1 MRNCIVKPLMSRLR
15 RFGRS
20 EDGTIL
26 VEAVLVMPTLVW
38 VTLAMFVFWDGYRS
52 KNIIQK
58 ATYTI
63 SDAISRIETDIDAD
77 YIDGLLG
84 VMNYLLDDS
93 QQAKMRVTSVTY
105 KEADDDYQVLWSYSP
120 GNNITPLA
128 QGVLA
133 VPAFQAKIPNLADGD
148 TVVVVETQVD
158 FEPAFDVGMADLT
171 IENFIVTRPRS
182 GRVCFV
188 AIACF

>member
-1 MRNCIVKPLMSRLR
+1 
-15 RFGRS
+15 GRS

-63 SDAISRIETDIDAD
+63 SDAISRIETDIDGN
-77 YIDGLLG
+77 YINGLLG

-105 KEADDDYQVLWSYSP
+105 KEADDDYQILWSYSP